1 MNSLKIVYNFL
12 PKRYQVK
19 LYIYYI
25 TVLLTNLLDAVG
37 IGLFFPA
44 LNFIINFKTGILFVD
59 NIIDGLSLNQNE
71 IIIFILILISAIFLI
86 KNLLIIYIN
95 IFQTKFNSELSYD
108 LSRDLFNQYL
118 SMSIRSH
125 SSLNSS
131 RLLRNTSDEVFIFV
145 KFISSSILL
154 IFSDLTLL
162 LIFSV
167 LLISVSS
174 IETITILILFSLVAI
189 LIYYLSK
196 DKIKSYG
203 NKRLIIS
210 ENVLRFLREGFSSIR
225 EIKIYNLK
233 DYFVKRYRKEGQ
245 KTIPLSIFINLM
257 AALPKVVFEIFSV
270 ILFILL
276 VFYSLSMNQDFDQLL
291 PTLIVLVL
299 SIYRIVPG
307 VARILQNFQRIKHYM
322 PSFYNLNS
330 AFDFNKKEIDPVT
343 ENINLDFDFESVELK
358 NIFFHY
364 KENEKILENINMKI
378 KKGSKILIQGKS
390 GCGKST
396 FLDIICCLLP
406 PEKGEILINENQAG
420 EVDKKRLLSKI
431 SYVSQIPFLLD
442 NDIISNIALGIE
454 KNHDLKK
461 IVKILETVELKN
473 FVENINNE
481 ASNRVGE
488 RGSLISGGQKQ
499 RIAIARALYFNPQIL
514 ILDEATNSI
523 DYETEIKI
531 LKNIINEYPNLTIIK
546 VSHSTHDYENL
557 FKKYTMK
564 DNRLTVK

>member
-1 MNSLKIVYNFL
+1 M
-12 PKRYQVK
+12 
-19 LYIYYI
+19 
-25 TVLLTNLLDAVG
+25 
-37 IGLFFPA
+37 
-44 LNFIINFKTGILFVD
+44 
-59 NIIDGLSLNQNE
+59 
-71 IIIFILILISAIFLI
+71 
-86 KNLLIIYIN
+86 
-95 IFQTKFNSELSYD
+95 
-108 LSRDLFNQYL
+108 
-118 SMSIRSH
+118 
-125 SSLNSS
+125 
-131 RLLRNTSDEVFIFV
+131 
-145 KFISSSILL
+145 
-154 IFSDLTLL
+154 
-162 LIFSV
+162 
-167 LLISVSS
+167 
-174 IETITILILFSLVAI
+174 
-189 LIYYLSK
+189 
-196 DKIKSYG
+196 
-203 NKRLIIS
+203 
-210 ENVLRFLREGFSSIR
+210 RFLREGFSSIR

-233 DYFVKRYRKEGQ
+233 DYFIKRYRKEGQ
-245 KTIPLSIFINLM
+245 KTIPLSIFINLI
-257 AALPKVVFEIFSV
+257 AALPKVVFEIFAV

-276 VFYSLSMNQDFDQLL
+276 VIYSLSMNQDFDQLL
-291 PTLIVLVL
+291 PTLIILVL
-299 SIYRIVPG
+299 SIYRIAPG

-343 ENINLDFDFESVELK
+343 ENINLDF
-358 NIFFHY
+358 
-364 KENEKILENINMKI
+364 
-378 KKGSKILIQGKS
+378 IQGKS

-442 NDIISNIALGIE
+442 NDIISNIALGME

-564 DNRLTVK
+564 DNRLTVN